1 MPALLYFLALAV
13 FAQGTSEF
21 VLAGL
26 LTDIAADLGITL
38 TEAGLL
44 TTAFALGMVL
54 GAPAMAILARR
65 FSARTALTSFL
76 IVFVAAH
83 IVGALTDSFPLL
95 LLTRVV
101 AAVANAGFLAVAL
114 ALIVRIVEPHRQAR
128 AVGVVLA
135 GTTLALIAGVPA
147 GAVLGASGGERRCG
161 PSQSSACRPSLPASP
176 RRRAQAAAPVEHS
189 GRRCAPNSPSSAP
202 ALSSASLR

>member
-1 MPALLYFLALAV
+1 
-13 FAQGTSEF
+13 
-21 VLAGL
+21 
-26 LTDIAADLGITL
+26 
-38 TEAGLL
+38 
-44 TTAFALGMVL
+44 VL

-76 IVFVAAH
+76 VVFVAVH
-83 IVGALTDSFPLL
+83 IVGALTDSFTVL

-147 GAVLGASGGERRCG
+147 GAVLGASFGW
-161 PSQSSACRPSLPASP
+161 
-176 RRRAQAAAPVEHS
+176 RAALWAIAVL
-189 GRRCAPNSPSSAP
+189 CVP
-202 ALSSASLR
+202 ALLAGLTAPTRAGGGTGGAQRPLLRTELAGLRS